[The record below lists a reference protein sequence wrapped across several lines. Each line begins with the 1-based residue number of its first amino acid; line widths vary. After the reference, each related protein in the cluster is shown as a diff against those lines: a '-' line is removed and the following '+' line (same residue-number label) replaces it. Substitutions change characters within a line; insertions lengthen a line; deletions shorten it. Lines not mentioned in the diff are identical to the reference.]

1 MNLYMLM
8 LGRPLLLNICPM
20 ETRPIW
26 LLQLEEYESRST
38 VDCERAPFTMTPFV
52 GLYEEVEEE
61 EVDEVGESGDL
72 IAAFLFD
79 SSLYLQVHKVV
90 KKALKLL
97 FLYISTVILSS
108 N

>member
-1 MNLYMLM
+1 
-8 LGRPLLLNICPM
+8 
-20 ETRPIW
+20 
-26 LLQLEEYESRST
+26 
-38 VDCERAPFTMTPFV
+38 MTPFV

-72 IAAFLFD
+72 IAALLLLFD